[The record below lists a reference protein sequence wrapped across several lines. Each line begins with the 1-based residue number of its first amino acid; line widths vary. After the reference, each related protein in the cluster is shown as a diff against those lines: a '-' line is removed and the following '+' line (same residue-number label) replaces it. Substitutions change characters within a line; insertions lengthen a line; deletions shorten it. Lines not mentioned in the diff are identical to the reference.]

1 MAIVRKSR
9 KIFDEFFKALEEDF
23 ERIAGRLF

>member
-9 KIFDEFFKALEEDF
+9 RLFDEFFRALEEDF